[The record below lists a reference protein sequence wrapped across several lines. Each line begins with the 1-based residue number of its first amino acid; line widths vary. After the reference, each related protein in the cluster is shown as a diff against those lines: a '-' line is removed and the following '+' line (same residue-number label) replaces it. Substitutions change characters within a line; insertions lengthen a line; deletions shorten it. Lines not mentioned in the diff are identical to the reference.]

1 MNNEIIAL
9 EINRKI
15 FLLISIE
22 AFLKSRGAPLTMMK
36 YNKRFHTGNFIF
48 EIKDTATCKII
59 PCVNALLLNI
69 HFIYSLCERTS
80 YYEILNEQ
88 SNLHEW
94 SRFPNCYFILKF

>member
-36 YNKRFHTGNFIF
+36 YNMYN
-48 EIKDTATCKII
+48 
-59 PCVNALLLNI
+59 LLRIVWPIAKFNDL
-69 HFIYSLCERTS
+69 HYK
-80 YYEILNEQ
+80 YYVVAA
-88 SNLHEW
+88 
-94 SRFPNCYFILKF
+94 